1 MCRDDNIKFNYT
13 LLNLNQIYLAY
24 KLINIKQLFI
34 KFSDKD
40 EPSLEL
46 ALQERVE
53 ELRHRLR
60 IEAAVVEGAKNVI
73 RLLQS
78 AKVAD
83 KKALTEAQASLS
95 ESSRKLDLLRLSLD
109 LRRQELP
116 ADSATAAQLKR
127 ELASVQSASPVPV
140 TYTSLQ
146 PFRGPL
152 EGRTTIPVSLSR
164 CAAVTG
170 QLEVRLMGCQDL
182 AEEIPGRTRRDH
194 QTASPDLRSFV
205 KGVTG
210 RSSSKSYSVK
220 DETSNDIMALIKL
233 DNQTVAQTSWRP
245 CSQQAWDQR
254 FSIELDK
261 SRELEIGIY
270 WKDWRS
276 LCAVKF
282 LRLEEFIDDVRHGMA
297 LQLEPQG
304 LIFAEIRFLNPMI
317 SRKPKLQRQRKIFK
331 QQAKNFPRAN
341 QMNINVA
348 TWGRLLKRSAPSLH
362 STRSS
367 ESPPS
372 GKILC
377 GIFIAAFNFFS
388 STLIKNTGFFI
399 SNWSLQKHGE

>member
-1 MCRDDNIKFNYT
+1 MSFSSGICVDVWESSVEIKCLWT
-13 LLNLNQIYLAY
+13 LCVV
-24 KLINIKQLFI
+24 
-34 KFSDKD
+34 DKY

-46 ALQERVE
+46 ALEERVE

-78 AKVAD
+78 NKVAD

-109 LRRQELP
+109 HRRQELP

-152 EGRTTIPVSLSR
+152 EGRATIPVSLSR

-182 AEEIPGRTRRDH
+182 VEEIPGRTRRDH
-194 QTASPDLRSFV
+194 HPASPDLRSFV

-220 DETSNDIMALIKL
+220 DETS
-233 DNQTVAQTSWRP
+233 S
-245 CSQQAWDQR
+245 
-254 FSIELDK
+254 
-261 SRELEIGIY
+261 
-270 WKDWRS
+270 
-276 LCAVKF
+276 
-282 LRLEEFIDDVRHGMA
+282 
-297 LQLEPQG
+297 
-304 LIFAEIRFLNPMI
+304 
-317 SRKPKLQRQRKIFK
+317 
-331 QQAKNFPRAN
+331 
-341 QMNINVA
+341 
-348 TWGRLLKRSAPSLH
+348 
-362 STRSS
+362 
-367 ESPPS
+367 
-372 GKILC
+372 
-377 GIFIAAFNFFS
+377 
-388 STLIKNTGFFI
+388 
-399 SNWSLQKHGE
+399 